1 MFTCKCELKIFP
13 KPWTMRKKR
22 LRQNDYIFL
31 FGGWLSSKLI
41 FLFSTNIIKFLFLKL
56 ELSLHSCRA
65 SILGGS
71 RPRQIYPKLGKYY
84 LEDKKLPK
92 FHRFGAL
99 CFEFHALML
108 FQYIWNSSCF
118 PSLLFFFFSLF
129 YQPKEIHSLFYSNG
143 RKHAL
148 MWVHKSHIQ
157 RSSYHQINFVEDLS
171 RWVNSNV
178 STINVWP

>member
-108 FQYIWNSSCF
+108 FQFIWNSSCF
-118 PSLLFFFFSLF
+118 LPSFSFFFILPTERDSFSFL
-129 YQPKEIHSLFYSNG
+129 L
-143 RKHAL
+143 
-148 MWVHKSHIQ
+148 Q
-157 RSSYHQINFVEDLS
+157 RSKACPHVGSQISHPKVIISPNKFCWRSQPLS
-171 RWVNSNV
+171 
-178 STINVWP
+178 